1 MKGILRANKW
11 NFAKFCTVRFCLTT
25 QDVIRPLLLVSFVNW
40 LMSSEPDTTYTFV
53 SAVLTALLI
62 PLIRCVF
69 HTCWE
74 YFCFQMIEVGHRAH
88 TSLKTI
94 LFQKDLRMSSATNK
108 DFSEGEISSII
119 MGDSN
124 KIWDFIW

>member
-1 MKGILRANKW
+1 M
-11 NFAKFCTVRFCLTT
+11 KFCLVRFTLTL
-25 QDVIRPLLLVSFVNW
+25 QDVFRPLLLVGYINW
-40 LMSSEPDTTYTFV
+40 LMSSEPDTYYSIC
-53 SAVLTALLI
+53 SAVLMALLI
-62 PLIRCVF
+62 PLTRCLF
-69 HTCWE
+69 HTVWE

>member
-1 MKGILRANKW
+1 M
-11 NFAKFCTVRFCLTT
+11 
-25 QDVIRPLLLVSFVNW
+25 RPLLLVSFVNW
-40 LMSSEPDTTYTFV
+40 LMDTEPDTPYTIC
-53 SAVLTALLI
+53 SALFMALLI

-69 HTCWE
+69 HTIWE

-124 KIWDFIW
+124 KIWDFIWQMPEYLECPFILISACYFTF